1 MYIYKIY
8 IKNFRNIK
16 EITWKPNKGTN
27 IIIGGNGVGKTNIA
41 VALNYLFNPY
51 IHWYKKEISEFD
63 YYNRQLN
70 NNIEIEVWLK
80 DVDNFIENDWELML
94 EHIDEED
101 NINECGEEVILRTK
115 FYAKED
121 QVPHHVILSNGEE
134 FKLTTSQKDFINFKY
149 VETNRNVLK
158 DLSLNDRSVLQSLL
172 DKEKIEGIIGNLT
185 NGFLEKSKEVF
196 NREAK
201 ELFGDLHNNIS
212 GFDITDGEAAITLEA
227 TELSDNK
234 TLKNFTLMC
243 KNKGNT
249 EYIPITYQSEG
260 IKNIF
265 LLSALA
271 NEMKN
276 SGILF
281 IEEIE
286 ANIEPALQR
295 KVIKNLILSDERQT
309 FITTHSIDVLKMFK
323 FKDIFIINGQ
333 EIMKLPLIDP
343 TIDIYYRSAVEHQV
357 LSNLF
362 SKAVLLVEGE
372 AEQGAVPVISKMQ
385 DEFLDENY
393 IGILRCKGKDNIIKF
408 AKFYNEIG
416 IKNIAIYD
424 NDDDIMNQLEKYN
437 REELNTLVLVVPKD
451 YEDIL
456 VRYPLFKRKWKEIFL
471 EMIPFDINVYFNKM
485 FVEGKAPKNLK
496 LFYEMNKAK
505 FKGIKDIYEIE
516 NLMQSEDKLD
526 MYLHGFLHK
535 NLAGISNA
543 ERVMEYIYYLR
554 VNDLYDCEIDE
565 YKKIFQLISIYLGK
579 RCPNGEC
586 FIQSNSTENCK
597 MCGEYREHLNNVIQ
611 IKGGEYES

>member
-1 MYIYKIY
+1 MYIYKIH
-8 IKNFRNIK
+8 IKNFRNIR
-16 EITWKPNKGTN
+16 ELTWKPNKGTN
-27 IIIGGNGVGKTNIA
+27 IVIGGNGAGKTNIA

-63 YYNRQLN
+63 YYNRQLS

-80 DVDNFIENDWELML
+80 DVDDFIENDWELML
-94 EHIDEED
+94 EHIDED
-101 NINECGEEVILRTK
+101 DSINEGGEEIVLRTK
-115 FYAKED
+115 FYANED
-121 QVPHHVILSNGEE
+121 QIPHHVIISNGEE
-134 FKLTTSQKDFINFKY
+134 FKLTTAQKDFINFKY
-149 VETNRNVLK
+149 VETNRNVLR

-172 DKEKIEGIIGNLT
+172 DKEKVEGIIGDLT
-185 NGFLEKSKEVF
+185 NVFLEKSKEVF
-196 NREAK
+196 SRESK
-201 ELFGDLHNNIS
+201 ELFGELHNNIS
-212 GFDITDGEAAITLEA
+212 GFDITDGESAITLEA

-249 EYIPITYQSEG
+249 EYIPITHQSEG

-295 KVIKNLILSDERQT
+295 KVIKNLILSDNRQT
-309 FITTHSIDVLKMFK
+309 FITTHSIDVLRMFK

-333 EIMKLPLIDP
+333 KIMELPQIDP
-343 TIDIYYRSAVEHQV
+343 TIDIYYRAAVEHQV

-424 NDDDIMNQLEKYN
+424 NDDDIMTQLEKYN
-437 REELNTLVLVVPKD
+437 QEKLNTLVLVVPKD

-471 EMIPFDINVYFNKM
+471 EMIPFDINVYLNKM
-485 FVEGKAPKNLK
+485 FVEKKSPKDLKA
-496 LFYEMNKAK
+496 FYDENKGK
-505 FKGIKDIYEIE
+505 FKGIREIDDIE
-516 NLMQSEDKLD
+516 NLMQVEGKLD

-543 ERVMEYIYYLR
+543 ERVMEYISYIR
-554 VNDLYDCEIDE
+554 DNDSYDVEIDE
-565 YKKIFQLISIYLGK
+565 YKKIFQLTSVYLGK
-579 RCPNGEC
+579 RCLNGEC
-586 FIQSNSTENCK
+586 FVQNSSSESCK
-597 MCGEYREHLNNVIQ
+597 RCGEYKEYLNDVIQ